1 MTMTRIAEI
10 FGAGTQKVTGKCV
23 LYQAVAAMVMHFLLG
38 TGADFIGLERTL
50 AIISIAAA
58 GGALIAG
65 RRLERV
71 VNVTESAN

>member
-1 MTMTRIAEI
+1 
-10 FGAGTQKVTGKCV
+10 
-23 LYQAVAAMVMHFLLG
+23 MVMHFLLG